1 MSAEGVRR
9 VPPILLIHGADDAV
23 VPSTSSHS
31 MNVALALARSR
42 AGVETGLDMYLHL
55 DDVGHADFVTEI
67 AFMEDETPAADR
79 IFPVIKSFV
88 DAVAANGL
96 E

>member
-1 MSAEGVRR
+1 MWAMVS
-9 VPPILLIHGADDAV
+9 
-23 VPSTSSHS
+23 
-31 MNVALALARSR
+31 ARSSL
-42 AGVETGLDMYLHL
+42 ASTLMLH
-55 DDVGHADFVTEI
+55 GTEAPYFPPCPQADFVTEI